1 VNAKL
6 RERLATSK
14 QAAQTF
20 DVGKFG
26 LRMLREL
33 EVRKHYQIKSSYRFA
48 ALENLSDSKNINRA
62 WQTIQEKIKIS
73 TKDSLGLY
81 ELKQHKSW
89 SDEEFLRFLDQMKKV
104 KILWLQDPNQGNVDN
119 LNR

>member
-1 VNAKL
+1 
-6 RERLATSK
+6 LATSK